1 MVCIRVY
8 VARTI
13 CINFQSLLNY
23 KIRNEES
30 NLRFMVNSVFMRSS
44 TTMIKEIVNYYYYYY
59 YVVLVLVLC
68 TIKIHN

>member
-8 VARTI
+8 IARTI

-30 NLRFMVNSVFMRSS
+30 NLKFMANSVFMRSS
-44 TTMIKEIVNYYYYYY
+44 TMIKEIVNYYY
-59 YVVLVLVLC
+59 LLFITI